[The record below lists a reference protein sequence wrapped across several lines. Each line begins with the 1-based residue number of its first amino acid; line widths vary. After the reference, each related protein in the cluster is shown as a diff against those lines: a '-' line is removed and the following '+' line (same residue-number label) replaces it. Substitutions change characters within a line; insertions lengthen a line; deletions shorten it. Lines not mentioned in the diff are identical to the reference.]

1 MARPVIQF
9 KLRLDKTRYS
19 NLKSGLEG
27 RLSDV
32 ARSYQN
38 FDQTEKGMAKI
49 PNMANLGPSI

>member
-38 FDQTEKGMAKI
+38 FDQTEKG
-49 PNMANLGPSI
+49 NMANLLLF